1 MCPLGGEPVLNVRI
15 GFCAL
20 IFSVALVVTSFRVWG
35 TTEQAAAGLARAS
48 QGDRERAG

>member
-1 MCPLGGEPVLNVRI
+1 MCPLGGESVLNVRI

-35 TTEQAAAGLARAS
+35 TTSKRQ
-48 QGDRERAG
+48 QG

>member
-1 MCPLGGEPVLNVRI
+1 MSPLGGEHVLNVRI

-20 IFSVALVVTSFRVWG
+20 TFGVALVVTSLRVWG
-35 TTEQAAAGLARAS
+35 HHRASGSRAS